1 MELNLK
7 HFSGK
12 FFLDSKLFRKK
23 VPFFSWREVIFMKE
37 VKETFLLLRNKDW
50 NLLKQT
56 AVVNSD
62 FQNVGRRVSHSISEI

>member
-37 VKETFLLLRNKDW
+37 VKETFLLLRNKD
-50 NLLKQT
+50 
-56 AVVNSD
+56 
-62 FQNVGRRVSHSISEI
+62 